1 MRSTEQQPADAVMEI
16 ASLVRGVIF
25 HNADSAFTI
34 FEAAPAESSYP
45 ARDKFTAMGSVGTLK
60 IGEKI
65 ILRGN
70 WSDHPKYGRR
80 FQVTEFS
87 LPDFRGGGIAD
98 FLASGCIKGIGPA
111 LAERIIAKF
120 GDKTS
125 EVLDTNPRKLLTVN
139 GIGQRK
145 YAEIIASWNEN
156 SGKREVLAAFAQFKL
171 GPKTVQKILQRWEN
185 PRDAL
190 RVLNE
195 TPYLLAWEISGVG
208 FLKADEIARK
218 KGFSLNHPDRVQA
231 AIAYVLDEAAKKE
244 GHCYLPH
251 SLMVERVCEL
261 ICAERNNQPPTTHE
275 MQLIESCLRSLCASE
290 KVVQVDP
297 DRIYL
302 APVFRT
308 ESALRENIHGLL
320 YASSDSTAVPAEQID
335 QYEMENQFSLHPQ
348 QKQAVLDAHRKC
360 FHIITGGPGT
370 GKTTIIKAIL
380 ATLSPVIG
388 KVALAAPTGRAAKR
402 MEESTG
408 KPARTIHRLLEYNP
422 GLGGWTFNKKNPLP
436 ADLVIIDE
444 ASMLDVFLAKA
455 LTDAIKPGAKLLLI
469 GDVDQLPSVG
479 AGNILNDL
487 LESPLPSRTRL
498 THIYRQSEDS
508 FISVNAHAVISGK
521 PNDMNLSNNTSDFF
535 WMGIDNDCSE
545 TATAADK
552 AELIQN
558 KLVRAVTRLLELK
571 NSPNDIQVLS
581 PTYKGSTGVNA
592 LNEILQNL
600 CNPNALKKEVGNRH
614 FAVGDRVMQLRNNY
628 DKDVFNGDQGFIA
641 EINEDDG
648 FLTVNFGAQT
658 VKYEF
663 KETDELTL
671 AYAIT
676 VHKSQGSEAPIIL
689 LPVAMSHYVMLQRNL
704 LYTAITRAKTKC
716 VLIGE
721 KKALNHAIRNTVSK
735 QRYTALLN

>member
-1 MRSTEQQPADAVMEI
+1 MRTTEQADAVTEI
-16 ASLVRGVIF
+16 TSLVRGVMF
-25 HNADSAFTI
+25 HSADSAFTI
-34 FEAAPAESSYP
+34 FEAVPTDSSHP
-45 ARDKFTAMGSVGTLK
+45 ARDKFTATGTVGSLK

-70 WSDHPKYGRR
+70 WTDHPKYGLQ
-80 FQVTEFS
+80 FQVADFS

-125 EVLDTNPRKLLTVN
+125 EILDTNPRKLLTVN

-145 YAEIIASWNEN
+145 FTEIIASWNEN

-190 RVLNE
+190 HVLNN

-244 GHCYLPH
+244 GHCFLPF

-261 ICAERNNQPPTTHE
+261 ICAERNNQPPSPHE
-275 MQLIESCLRSLCASE
+275 LQLIESCLRSLCASE
-290 KVVQVDP
+290 KVVEVAP
-297 DRIYL
+297 ERIYL
-302 APVFRT
+302 APVYRT
-308 ESALRENIHGLL
+308 ESALRENIQTLL
-320 YASSDSTAVPAEQID
+320 DQSSASAAVPAERID
-335 QYEMENQFSLHPQ
+335 RYEMENKFSLHPQ
-348 QKQAVLDAHRKC
+348 QRQAVLDAHQKN

-380 ATLSPVIG
+380 ATLSESVE
-388 KVALAAPTGRAAKR
+388 KVSLAAPTGRAAKR

-408 KPARTIHRLLEYNP
+408 KPARTIHRLLEFNP

-444 ASMLDVFLAKA
+444 ASMLDVFLARA

-469 GDVDQLPSVG
+469 GDIDQLPSVG

-508 FISVNAHAVISGK
+508 FISVNARAVITGK
-521 PNDMNLSNNTSDFF
+521 PNEMNLSNNTSDFF
-535 WMGIDNDCSE
+535 WMGIEDGYSE
-545 TATAADK
+545 ASTAADK
-552 AELIQN
+552 AELIQS
-558 KLVRAVTRLLELK
+558 KLIRAVKRLLELK

-592 LNEILQNL
+592 LNEILQNI
-600 CNPNALKKEVGNRH
+600 CNPNALKKEVGHRLY
-614 FAVGDRVMQLRNNY
+614 AVGDRVMQLRNNY

-648 FLTVNFGAQT
+648 FLTVNFGNQS

-663 KETDELTL
+663 KEADELTL

-676 VHKSQGSEAPIIL
+676 VHKSQGSEAPIIV

-704 LYTAITRAKTKC
+704 LYTAITRAKRMC

-721 KKALNHAIRNTVSK
+721 KRALNHAIRNTVSNK
-735 QRYTALLN
+735 RYTALLN